1 MGLSE
6 SWCGPSLVSQAGDT
20 SSHSLPMHP
29 GYYPA
34 DFLTGAADPMSEVS
48 VNEVLTGVAGFLSR
62 GRAGGQGTTS
72 SALFL
77 EPPQE
82 ERWSVVD
89 HVSLGTQL
97 HLLPVLVT

>member
-1 MGLSE
+1 MLEVGPE
-6 SWCGPSLVSQAGDT
+6 SFSVLADRNKNF
-20 SSHSLPMHP
+20 
-29 GYYPA
+29 A